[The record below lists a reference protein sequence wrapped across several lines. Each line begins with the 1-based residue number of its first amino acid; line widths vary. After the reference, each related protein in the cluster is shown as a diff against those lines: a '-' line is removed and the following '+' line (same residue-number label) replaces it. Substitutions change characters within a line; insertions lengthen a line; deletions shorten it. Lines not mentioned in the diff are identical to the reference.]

1 VPNLWFIKN
10 IIYLYSMVLTPTT
23 KIPLGFKAPY
33 FELLNPLTGEN
44 QSLLELQSNQSTVI
58 VFMCNHCP
66 YVVHILDG
74 LVELANDYL
83 PKGISIIGINSNDI
97 INHPDDSPEKMIDL
111 VNKNNIP
118 FPYLFD
124 ETQAVAKAY
133 HAACTPDFS
142 VFNSEMECV
151 YRGQMDD
158 SRPGSG
164 IPVTG
169 CDIRMVLDSL
179 LAGNPINKFQKP
191 SIGCNIK
198 WK

>member
-1 VPNLWFIKN
+1 
-10 IIYLYSMVLTPTT
+10 MVLTPTT
-23 KIPLGFKAPY
+23 KIPLGFKAPH
-33 FELLNPLTGEN
+33 FELLNPLIGKN

-58 VFMCNHCP
+58 IFMCNHCP
-66 YVVHILDG
+66 YVVHVLDG
-74 LVELANDYL
+74 LVELANEYL
-83 PKGISIIGINSNDI
+83 AKGISIIGINSNDI

-111 VNKNNIP
+111 VNQNSIP

-124 ETQAVAKAY
+124 ATQSVAKAY

-158 SRPGSG
+158 SRPGNG

-169 CDIRMVLDSL
+169 HDIRVVLDNL
-179 LAGNPINKFQKP
+179 LSGHPVNKFQKP
-191 SIGCNIK
+191 SMGCNIK